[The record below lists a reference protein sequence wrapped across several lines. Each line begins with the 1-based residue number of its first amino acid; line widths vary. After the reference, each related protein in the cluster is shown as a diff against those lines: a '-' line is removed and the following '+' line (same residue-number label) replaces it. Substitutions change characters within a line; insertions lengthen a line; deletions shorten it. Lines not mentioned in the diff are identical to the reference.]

1 MSGEGTI
8 SSAEVRPRRSARI
21 GLVLVL
27 VGVVIYLVASF
38 MPYGDF
44 KLPPE
49 VRSQM
54 PSGPMPIGQ
63 MPSGPMPIGQMPSGQ
78 GSLSF
83 IDLFSTPTRTLFD
96 TQVAAYSGINAVG
109 GFVRLFAGIAVVAL
123 LSVIAFL
130 ADDPHRASLWLVSAV
145 AAWGLTF
152 LGSLVADLALV
163 DPAVGYWFLLLGL
176 AVVVAGASVA
186 LVTTRAG
193 SLRS

>member
-49 VRSQM
+49 VRS
-54 PSGPMPIGQ
+54 Q

>member
-1 MSGEGTI
+1 MSGEETI
-8 SSAEVRPRRSARI
+8 PSAEVRPKRSARI
-21 GLVLVL
+21 GPVLVL
-27 VGVVIYLVASF
+27 VGVVIYLVACF

-49 VRSQM
+49 VQSQM
-54 PSGPMPIGQ
+54 ATSQGPSGPMPIAQ
-63 MPSGPMPIGQMPSGQ
+63 MPSGERPGGQ
-78 GSLSF
+78 GFLSF
-83 IDLFSTPTRTLFD
+83 IDLFSTRTLFD
-96 TQVAAYSGINAVG
+96 THVAAYSGINAVG
-109 GFVRLFAGIAVVAL
+109 GFVGLFAGIAVVAL
-123 LSVIAFL
+123 LSVIALL